1 MNDFMKAL
9 SERILV
15 LDGAVGTELMRRGGK
30 GCLEAMTLDN
40 EAAVAAVH
48 EDYLDAGADIITTDT
63 LCADALCLE
72 HFGLSER
79 SYEIARRG
87 AEIAR
92 ACADR
97 YSTLQRRRFVA
108 GSVGP
113 STRNIS
119 LANDVTEERLGE
131 VYETVIR
138 GLLDGGADIILVE
151 TVMDSRNAAIAA
163 ERCRK
168 LDAGVPVAVSA
179 VLSRLDGRVANGAP
193 IATFLKELP
202 MEDIAVAGFNCS
214 DSPRA
219 MGASLEMLAALCG
232 KPVAAYPAA
241 GEPSVGAEKFV
252 RGMEEYC
259 RKGLVNIVGG
269 CCGTTPE
276 YISLL
281 SRMAAKHA
289 PRVFAPER

>member
-1 MNDFMKAL
+1 MDDLKKAL
-9 SERILV
+9 AERILV
-15 LDGAVGTELMRRGGK
+15 LDGAVGTELMRRGGR
-30 GCLEAMTLDN
+30 GCLEAMVLDN
-40 EAAVAAVH
+40 EAVVAAVH
-48 EDYLDAGADIITTDT
+48 ESYLDAGADVITTDT

-72 HFGLSER
+72 HHGLSER
-79 SYEIARRG
+79 SYDIARRA

-92 ACADR
+92 SCTERNSAG
-97 YSTLQRRRFVA
+97 SRRRFVA

-119 LANDVTEERLGE
+119 LANDVTEEQLGD

-138 GLLDGGADIILVE
+138 GLLDGGVDLILVE
-151 TVMDSRNAAIAA
+151 TVMDSRNASIAV
-163 ERCRK
+163 ERCRR
-168 LDAGVPVAVSA
+168 LNADIPIAVSA
-179 VLSRLDGRVANGAP
+179 VLSRLEGRVANGAP

-202 MEDIAVAGFNCS
+202 LEQITVVGFNCS

-219 MGASLEMLAALCG
+219 MGASLETLAAECD
-232 KPVAAYPAA
+232 KPVVAYPAA
-241 GEPSVGAEKFV
+241 GEPAVGAEAFA
-252 RGMEEYC
+252 RGMEEFC

-281 SRMAAKHA
+281 SRMASRYA
-289 PRVFAPER
+289 PRAFAL